1 MNKII
6 LVGRL
11 TRDPEIRTIGTG
23 NSVANFTVAINRPF
37 KNKEGIIEADFIN
50 VVSYRSV
57 ENIGKYCFKGSLI
70 GIEGRLQTRSYDAQ
84 DGSKRYVSEVVA
96 DSVEFLGTKRD
107 RNETQSGGFV
117 DIPSATPIDTP
128 SFEEGID
135 VSSEDPFKDF
145 GTEVSLSDDD
155 LPF

>member
-1 MNKII
+1 MNKIM

-11 TRDPEIRTIGTG
+11 TRDPEIRAMSTGT
-23 NSVANFTVAINRPF
+23 SVANFSIAVNRPF
-37 KNKEGIIEADFIN
+37 KNREGIIEADFIN
-50 VVSYRSV
+50 IVCYRSV
-57 ENIGKYCFKGSLI
+57 ENIGKYCFKGSLV

-84 DGSKRYVSEVVA
+84 DGTKRYVSEVVA
-96 DSVEFLGTKRD
+96 DNVEFLSSKRNHQD
-107 RNETQSGGFV
+107 TQNSSFV

-128 SFEEGID
+128 SFEDGVD

-145 GTEVSLSDDD
+145 GSEVALSDDD